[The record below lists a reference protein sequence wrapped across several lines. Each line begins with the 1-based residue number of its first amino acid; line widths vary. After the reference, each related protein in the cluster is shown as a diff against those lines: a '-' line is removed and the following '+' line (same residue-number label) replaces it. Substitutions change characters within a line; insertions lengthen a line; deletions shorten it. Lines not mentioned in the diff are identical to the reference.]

1 MDFKNKLKNFWRL
14 NAQSAKGF
22 TLVELIVVI
31 AILAI
36 LAGIAVPAYSGYVE
50 KANKAADEQ
59 LLANVNQAFA
69 AACIENGTDA
79 VLLDSAYATLNDD
92 GTVSAVY
99 RTQVGDEYNVAFDKY
114 YDLDE
119 NAAFKVIKML
129 TFKNGM
135 FVEGNSL
142 YANLIAV
149 LQEKYGDE
157 LAILKL
163 SAFVT
168 DLGTESLLGIIG
180 SASDLIASLD
190 NGDLYD
196 LAWSADA
203 MAVLYSTLGVSDE
216 NEFGQYLMNAYPQ
229 GDLTTDEYNQL
240 LDTKMN
246 EIIANNA
253 ILYAA
258 QGTSTD
264 DYDAMMA
271 ILSSETSVKDVIKS
285 ASDSQSMLA
294 QSAMAFA
301 MYSAYTG
308 NDSLDGVNLT
318 DIYDVLDSAEFKVY
332 LTTEDGKNDLNG
344 YLAGM
349 DVING
354 GISEEASAATDVLLN
369 GYTNEELAALLA
381 ALTSN

>member
-1 MDFKNKLKNFWRL
+1 MKKKLKDFFTLTRK
-14 NAQSAKGF
+14 AEGGF

-36 LAGIAVPAYSGYVE
+36 LGGVAVPAYSGYVE
-50 KANKAADEQ
+50 KANRAADEQ
-59 LLANVNQAFA
+59 LLAHVNQAFA

-92 GTVSAVY
+92 GTVAAVY
-99 RTQVGDEYNVAFDKY
+99 RTQAGDSYNVAFDKY
-114 YDLDE
+114 YDMDE
-119 NAAFKVIKML
+119 DGAFKIFKML
-129 TFKNGM
+129 TFKEGM

-157 LAILKL
+157 LAALKL

-168 DLGTESLLGIIG
+168 ELGTESLLSIIG
-180 SASDLIASLD
+180 SASDLIAGLD
-190 NGDLYD
+190 DSSDLYD
-196 LAWSADA
+196 LAHSDG
-203 MAVLYSTLGVSDE
+203 AVAALFATLGVANEDE
-216 NEFGQYLMNAYPQ
+216 FYEYMLTTYPQ
-229 GDLTTDEYNQL
+229 GDMDN
-240 LDTKMN
+240 DTYEAFFAAKVN
-246 EIIANNA
+246 EIYANNA

-258 QGTSTD
+258 QGTSAD
-264 DYDAMMA
+264 DYDEMMD
-271 ILSSETSVKDVIKS
+271 ILSSTTSVKDVIKS
-285 ASDSQSMLA
+285 ATNTQSMLA

-308 NDSLDGVNLT
+308 NNSLEGVALT
-318 DIYDVLDSAEFKVY
+318 DIYAVLDSDGFKTY
-332 LTTEDGKNDLNG
+332 LTTDEGKNDLTG

-354 GISEEASAATDVLLN
+354 GISEEAGAATDVLLN
-369 GYTNEELAALLA
+369 GYTNEDFAALLA
-381 ALTSN
+381 TLIAD